1 MGLNNL
7 NVKDLFDFLIRNYL
21 GRYVT
26 ASPRFPAS
34 SLRQNSNSYYTRNPM
49 TLRPVASIHTLK
61 PLRFRAVV

>member
-49 TLRPVASIHTLK
+49 TLRACRVDPYSKAFTV
-61 PLRFRAVV
+61 